1 MTPQIS
7 VVVPTFRRTEP
18 LRRCLVALLSQSVPA
33 ADYEIVVVNDDDRS
47 DAVDRLVHEL
57 QQASLNATAGHA
69 PTLVYLR
76 PRHGCGPAVARN
88 CGWRA
93 ARGRLIAFIDD
104 DTVPHPRWLELGRQ
118 AMQQNRSWSA
128 LCGRVA
134 VPRNALG
141 AARGAANAP
150 PLQGEFVA
158 ANAFVWRSALVRVN
172 GFDERHGPL
181 PHPERDLQLRLA
193 RGVGPVG
200 RCEHVVVVQPAPR
213 APAEARAP
221 GRYSAYISSALGSM
235 LPFSGA
241 YRRLCGA
248 LRFHM
253 LMF

>member
-33 ADYEIVVVNDDDRS
+33 ADYEIVVVDDDDRS

-57 QQASLNATAGHA
+57 QQASLNATAGYA

-128 LCGRVA
+128 STGSTNATGRCRTPSAICSCGWRAVSGRSGVA
-134 VPRNALG
+134 SMSSWCSRRRLRAPRPARPAATAPTS
-141 AARGAANAP
+141 AAR
-150 PLQGEFVA
+150 
-158 ANAFVWRSALVRVN
+158 SA
-172 GFDERHGPL
+172 
-181 PHPERDLQLRLA
+181 
-193 RGVGPVG
+193 
-200 RCEHVVVVQPAPR
+200 RCFSSR
-213 APAEARAP
+213 APTGGCAARCA
-221 GRYSAYISSALGSM
+221 
-235 LPFSGA
+235 FT
-241 YRRLCGA
+241 C
-248 LRFHM
+248 
-253 LMF
+253 